1 MISGKFFAYLLN
13 SLKLSRFISLKIN
26 SDNVHRWCRIFCLL
40 PASRLLRIASS
51 TCCMISANFSHLK
64 NLILCMS
71 NHKGPNFSIEI
82 RESLW
87 LLKTLLIKVETHVVN
102 FLCPNALFPTCFPT
116 LSSTNGVS
124 HHDLPLIRNKLLTL
138 ISSCSYGLETPSKSW
153 WC

>member
-1 MISGKFFAYLLN
+1 M
-13 SLKLSRFISLKIN
+13 
-26 SDNVHRWCRIFCLL
+26 HRWCRIFCLL

-138 ISSCSYGLETPSKSW
+138 ISSCFVRVRNTFGGLVMLINTPDYDREKKNK
-153 WC
+153 CIPNH